1 MPSQPHS
8 RLKVLLLHDVVDKVA
23 KGEARDLTAEQEVIQ
38 VAATIGA
45 ALSAIDDLQTELV
58 PVHDRVLSVLRHHD
72 PDRCVVFNLCEGLQ
86 GKAYLEPSVAQAL
99 KAMGFRYT
107 GSCGATLAT
116 CLNKAFTKRLLIAHG
131 IPTPRFQVYR
141 HPKQAYHLSFPAI
154 VKPLAEDASLG
165 ISRAAVVMSPQELH
179 GRVQYILQQY
189 RQPALVEEFIS
200 GREFNVA
207 IWGNGRPEVLPLRE
221 IDYRAIADPF
231 NRICSFEAKWDP
243 SSYEYHH
250 TPGICPA
257 PVDGRLRERI
267 RQTAL
272 RAYKVAG
279 CRDYARIDIR
289 VKDGVPLVL
298 EVNPNPDLSP
308 DAGFA
313 KNAAVGG
320 FSYAEM
326 VQRILALARRRHEEG

>member
-1 MPSQPHS
+1 MPGRHHT

-23 KGEARDLTAEQEVIQ
+23 KGESRDLAAEQEVIQ
-38 VAATIGA
+38 VAEAIGA
-45 ALSAIDDLQTELV
+45 ALLSIDGLQPELV
-58 PVHDRVLSVLRHHD
+58 PVQDHVLSVLRHHESD
-72 PDRCVVFNLCEGLQ
+72 SCVVFNLCEGLQ

-107 GSCGATLAT
+107 GSCGTTLAT
-116 CLNKAFTKRLLIAHG
+116 CLNKAFTKRLLMAHG
-131 IPTPRFQVYR
+131 IPTPRFEVFQY
-141 HPKQAYHLSFPAI
+141 PKQAHHLRFPAI

-165 ISRAAVVMSPQELH
+165 ISRAAVVLSPHELH
-179 GRVQYILQQY
+179 DRVQYILQQY
-189 RQPALVEEFIS
+189 RQPALVEEFIA

-207 IWGNGRPEVLPLRE
+207 IWGNGNPHVLPLRE

-243 SSYEYHH
+243 CSYEYHH
-250 TPGICPA
+250 TPGLCPA
-257 PVDGRLRERI
+257 PVEGQLRERI

-272 RAYKVAG
+272 RAYKLVG

-289 VKDGVPLVL
+289 VKDGVPMVL

-313 KNAAVGG
+313 KNAEAAG
-320 FSYAEM
+320 FTYPEM
-326 VQRILALARRRHEEG
+326 VERILALARRRHEEG